1 MPGRQAFHAV
11 SPLAPTVGIG
21 ESRGAK
27 GVGRRTDSP
36 KLRCLIRMPSLVRF
50 LVAVAFITALGAA
63 AVVVLATFVD
73 PHPREMT
80 IRVPQDRFEAR

>member
-1 MPGRQAFHAV
+1 
-11 SPLAPTVGIG
+11 
-21 ESRGAK
+21 
-27 GVGRRTDSP
+27 
-36 KLRCLIRMPSLVRF
+36 MPSLVRF
-50 LVAVAFITALGAA
+50 LVAVAIITALGAG